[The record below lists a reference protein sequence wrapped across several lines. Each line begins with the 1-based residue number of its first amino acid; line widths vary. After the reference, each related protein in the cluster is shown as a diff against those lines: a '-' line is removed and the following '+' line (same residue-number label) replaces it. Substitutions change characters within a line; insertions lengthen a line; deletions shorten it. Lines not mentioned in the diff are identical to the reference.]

1 MFYSMFSSSVNR
13 WCCATAIMLPVVFI
27 STLDIVDDQEENE
40 DDDQVKI
47 EAPDIDEIVS
57 R

>member
-1 MFYSMFSSSVNR
+1 MF
-13 WCCATAIMLPVVFI
+13 PVVFI

-47 EAPDIDEIVS
+47 VAPDIDEIVS